1 MTAGQAFGFLF
12 ARRASDLPEGGQRVL
27 FHCWNTGALLLS
39 SAALCTFSL
48 LLAIGD
54 YDWAEFFG
62 YFRHFSIFLLNW
74 LPIFLLQLLL
84 LCLFNRQWAA
94 FLANALLILLPSFGN
109 FYKLRARFEPF
120 VFRDVRSIQTALHVA
135 ANYDLSFNSRI
146 WLILIATPIL
156 LLLLLFLVR
165 GRAGA
170 KLRLGAALLAVLS
183 VYPLWYFV
191 YSNTDLYW
199 TNTFKNN
206 NIGVITAQERFVN
219 LGFTYPFLYSI
230 TESKDIPP
238 EGYDTD
244 RAEAVLSPYADADI
258 PQDRRVNLL
267 VLQLESFTD
276 LEAMGL
282 RDVAPETY
290 EVLRAL
296 QAESITGTLVA
307 NVIGG
312 GTIDTERCLLS
323 GSYGMMDYTGDA
335 PSYVRYLNS
344 QGYFSTGSHPNRA
357 DFYNRLNINS
367 YLGFDEYLFTDNYY
381 GGLVDGSWDWMCDD
395 VFMPEVFRMFKEY
408 ERQGNVFSFN
418 VSLQGHSPYESETLL
433 FDRLYWPGDGVSD
446 LTRNVIN
453 NYLGSLA
460 DTQTRLLPE
469 IEALRTDSEPAVVLL
484 YGDHNPWLEKRSVYE
499 EAGISLDQSTGEGML
514 QYYSTPYLIWAND
527 AARELLGKDFVGQ
540 GPTVSPGYLLNVVFH
555 ELGWTG
561 GAFMQYTAQVMDKL
575 PVVSTNGFYVEDGVY
590 TQTLSEDGQRL
601 LQEYSCE
608 QFYLRSQMR

>member
-1 MTAGQAFGFLF
+1 MGCFSGQCPVDPA
-12 ARRASDLPEGGQRVL
+12 
-27 FHCWNTGALLLS
+27 
-39 SAALCTFSL
+39 
-48 LLAIGD
+48 
-54 YDWAEFFG
+54 
-62 YFRHFSIFLLNW
+62 
-74 LPIFLLQLLL
+74 
-84 LCLFNRQWAA
+84 
-94 FLANALLILLPSFGN
+94 PSFGN

-120 VFRDVRSIQTALHVA
+120 VFRDVRSVHTALHVA

-146 WLILIATPIL
+146 WLILIATPVL
-156 LLLLLFLVR
+156 LLLLLLLVR
-165 GRAGA
+165 GRAGG
-170 KLRLGAALLAVLS
+170 KLRLGAAALALLS
-183 VYPLWYFV
+183 VYPLWHFV
-191 YSNTDLYW
+191 YSDTDLYW
-199 TNTFKNN
+199 TNAFKNN

-238 EGYDTD
+238 EGYDAA
-244 RAEAVLSPYADADI
+244 RAEAVLSAYADADI
-258 PQDRRVNLL
+258 PQDKRVNLL

-290 EVLRAL
+290 QVLRAL
-296 QAESITGTLVA
+296 QAESITGTMVA

-357 DFYNRLNINS
+357 DFYNRLNINR
-367 YLGFDEYLFTDNYY
+367 YLGFDEYLFTDNHY
-381 GGLVDGSWDWMCDD
+381 GELVDGSWDWMCDD
-395 VFMPEVFRMFKEY
+395 VFIPEVFRMFKEY
-408 ERQGNVFSFN
+408 ERQGGVFSFN

-433 FDRLYWPGDGVSD
+433 FDRLYWPGDGVSE

-460 DTQTRLLPE
+460 DTQTWLMPE

-514 QYYSTPYLIWAND
+514 QYYGTPYLIWAND
-527 AARELLGKDFVGQ
+527 AAKELLGKDFVGQ
-540 GPTVSPGYLLNVVFH
+540 GPTVSPGYLLNVVFR

-561 GAFMQYTAQVMDKL
+561 SAFMQYTDQIMGRL
-575 PVVSTNGFYVEDGVY
+575 PVVSTNGFYVEDGSY
-590 TQTLSEDGQRL
+590 TQTLSEDGQRM
-601 LQEYSCE
+601 LQEYGCE